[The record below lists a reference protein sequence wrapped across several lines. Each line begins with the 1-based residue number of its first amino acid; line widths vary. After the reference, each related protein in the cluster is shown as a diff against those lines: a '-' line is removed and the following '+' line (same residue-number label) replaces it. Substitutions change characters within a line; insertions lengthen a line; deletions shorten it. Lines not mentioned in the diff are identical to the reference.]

1 MGKNDHFTI
10 GMLEQ
15 KIGGHR
21 ITIILDK
28 DNVRKLRIRQAK
40 MLVGSKCPI
49 TLKIIMKFFYKY
61 LEITL
66 PSVRFLF

>member
-21 ITIILDK
+21 ITIILEEDL
-28 DNVRKLRIRQAK
+28 VRKLRIRQAK
-40 MLVGSKCPI
+40 MLVGSRRAVTMTSIIKEALI
-49 TLKIIMKFFYKY
+49 EYLKNEKN
-61 LEITL
+61 
-66 PSVRFLF
+66 